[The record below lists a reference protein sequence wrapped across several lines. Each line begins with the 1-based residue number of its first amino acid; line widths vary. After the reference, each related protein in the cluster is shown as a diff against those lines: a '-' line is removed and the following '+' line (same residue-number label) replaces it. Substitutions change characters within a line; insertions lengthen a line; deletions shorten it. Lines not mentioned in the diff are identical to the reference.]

1 MDMPLASSLNC
12 RSDTF
17 SQGCQGKI
25 KQFMTPIQ
33 IRAEVEELFGWH
45 QRNCPDINSLFTTWD
60 SPLWQCLG
68 ERH

>member
-1 MDMPLASSLNC
+1 MYIMDMPLASSLNC

-33 IRAEVEELFGWH
+33 IRAEVEELFG
-45 QRNCPDINSLFTTWD
+45 
-60 SPLWQCLG
+60 
-68 ERH
+68 